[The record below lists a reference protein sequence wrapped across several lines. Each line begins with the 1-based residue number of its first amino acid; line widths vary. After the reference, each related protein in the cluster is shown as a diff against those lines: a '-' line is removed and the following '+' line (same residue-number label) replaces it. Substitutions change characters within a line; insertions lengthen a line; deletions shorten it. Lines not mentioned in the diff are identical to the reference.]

1 MSSTFALPPVCAEA
15 TEPAEPAIN
24 AIARLWAM
32 LFFMCAG
39 FRGSG
44 FPPLALIAAL
54 IRFCCCFH
62 FFRRCMI
69 VRMCLLFERAIS
81 SPLPGKG
88 ARTLERI

>member
-1 MSSTFALPPVCAEA
+1 LWPGGGSG
-15 TEPAEPAIN
+15 
-24 AIARLWAM
+24 ARGGGGSGG
-32 LFFMCAG
+32 FFFTCAG

-54 IRFCCCFH
+54 IRFCRCFH